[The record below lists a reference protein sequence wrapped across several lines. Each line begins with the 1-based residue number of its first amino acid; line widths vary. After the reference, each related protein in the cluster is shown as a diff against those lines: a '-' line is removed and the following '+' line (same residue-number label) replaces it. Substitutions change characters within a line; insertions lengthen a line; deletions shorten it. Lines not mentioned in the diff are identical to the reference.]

1 MLYKENIYYYSWNVI
16 VAISA
21 VFIGIY
27 IPLNLV
33 IELSEYTTFTILYS
47 LASIVFIAD
56 VFVNIFRFNQQVRNK
71 NPFEPKATHGKF
83 LPWFAVDVIAAL
95 PYMILFGGG
104 APIQL
109 LKLVKLIKVGRFMH
123 KISQQEVRLSQNLT
137 ILFFF
142 FWLVHMAHWLS
153 CGWLGLTEINP
164 EFDISTNY
172 IRGLYWTVT
181 TLTTVGYG
189 DILPQTNGQMVYA
202 MFVQLIGFAAFGY
215 LIGNVVTLLSKR
227 DPSTAQYLKNI
238 ENLSAALQI
247 RDMNR
252 DLQKRILNYYNYL
265 RKEKVGYDE
274 SLFLDGLPT
283 TLKTEAELE
292 LKRNF
297 IVGIPIFK
305 NASLEFVTRIAIKL
319 ELVIITPG
327 EILMRQ
333 DDEGNEMYFIISG
346 MLDVIR
352 NGNPI
357 FLLKEGDFFGEMAL
371 VANLPRTA
379 TVKARSFCN
388 LYRLDRSTFEKI
400 ISDFPEIAEQIKE
413 KAKSRKMPPD

>member
-1 MLYKENIYYYSWNVI
+1 MLYKENIYYYGWNVI

-33 IELSEYTTFTILYS
+33 IDLGEYRTFTILYS
-47 LASIVFIAD
+47 IASIVFIAD
-56 VFVNIFRFNQQVRNK
+56 VFVDIFRFNNQVRNK

-83 LPWFAVDVIAAL
+83 LPWFIVDVIAAL

-104 APIQL
+104 AAIQL

-123 KISQQEVRLSQNLT
+123 QISQQEVRLSQNLT

-142 FWLVHMAHWLS
+142 FWLVHMAHWIS

-164 EFDISTNY
+164 EMDISTNY

-189 DILPQTNGQMVYA
+189 DILPQTNGQMAYA

-215 LIGNVVTLLSKR
+215 LIGNMVTLLSKK
-227 DPSTAQYLKNI
+227 DPATTQYLKNI
-238 ENLSAALQI
+238 ENLSSALQI
-247 RDMNR
+247 RDLNR

-274 SLFLDGLPT
+274 SLFLDGLPN

-305 NASLEFVTRIAIKL
+305 NASIDFVTRIAIKL

-333 DDEGNEMYFIISG
+333 GDEGNEMYFIISG
-346 MLDVIR
+346 MLDVLR
-352 NGNPI
+352 HGDPI
-357 FLLKEGDFFGEMAL
+357 FLLKEGEFFGEMAL
-371 VANLPRTA
+371 VANVPRTA

-388 LYRLDRSTFEKI
+388 LYRLDRNTYEKI
-400 ISDFPEIAEQIKE
+400 ISDFPEIADQIEE

>member
-56 VFVNIFRFNQQVRNK
+56 VFVDIFRFNHQVRNK

-202 MFVQLIGFAAFGY
+202 MFVQLIGFATFGY

-247 RDMNR
+247 RDLNR

-333 DDEGNEMYFIISG
+333 DDAGNEMYFIISG

-388 LYRLDRSTFEKI
+388 LYRLDRNTFEKI
-400 ISDFPEIAEQIKE
+400 IFDFPEIAEQIKE